1 MPTDIKPH
9 SFGCTDLFPA
19 RRLKVSPRLL
29 RGNFTTLICLFRKI
43 EARTHLV
50 EQIGAGLAERV
61 VRLAPAGDDADLAL
75 ERVVHRGQAD
85 RDDVVPL
92 VKGEGDGGN
101 EGKSL

>member
-1 MPTDIKPH
+1 MRNSQVPTDIKPH

-43 EARTHLV
+43 EARTRTHLV

-75 ERVVHRGQAD
+75 QRVVHRRQAD
-85 RDDVVPL
+85 GDDVVPL
-92 VKGEGDGGN
+92 TNG
-101 EGKSL
+101 